1 MTISRRNRNG
11 RPIPGSLQAI
21 ARLNHSGFHVVTA
34 TNQSGLA
41 RGKLTLRELNRIHKK
56 MHAHLAQYGG
66 VIEAVFFCPHDPD
79 EGCACRKPKP
89 GLLKE
94 IERRLHTS
102 LDGVP
107 VIGDRLSDIQAAQPS
122 APGPSWSG
130 PVKDKDNWMKALFRT
145 TFPSMMI
152 WRRRHRRCLPAVS
165 LDDLHQVIPLLPGI
179 NRVHPHRRSHH
190 VAIACSP
197 LCHEVP
203 SGSKLGQV

>member
-1 MTISRRNRNG
+1 MKLIILDMDGVINRDSDDYIKTEQEWEA
-11 RPIPGSLQAI
+11 IPGSLQAI

-56 MHAHLAQYGG
+56 MHTHLAQYGG

-89 GLLKE
+89 GLFRE

-107 VIGDRLSDIQAAQPS
+107 VIGDRLSDIQAAQAVGARPILVRTGKGQGQLDEGLI
-122 APGPSWSG
+122 PDNI
-130 PVKDKDNWMKALFRT
+130 PVY
-145 TFPSMMI
+145 
-152 WRRRHRRCLPAVS
+152 
-165 LDDLHQVIPLLPGI
+165 DDLAQATSALLAD
-179 NRVHPHRRSHH
+179 S
-190 VAIACSP
+190 
-197 LCHEVP
+197 
-203 SGSKLGQV
+203 

>member
-1 MTISRRNRNG
+1 MKLIILDMDGVINRDSDDYIKTEQEWEA
-11 RPIPGSLQAI
+11 IPGSLRAI

-89 GLLKE
+89 GLFKE

-102 LDGVP
+102 LHDVP
-107 VIGDRLSDIQAAQPS
+107 MIGDRLSDIQAGLNVGARPILVRTGKGQRQLDEGLIPDNI
-122 APGPSWSG
+122 
-130 PVKDKDNWMKALFRT
+130 PVY
-145 TFPSMMI
+145 
-152 WRRRHRRCLPAVS
+152 
-165 LDDLHQVIPLLPGI
+165 DDLAQATSALLAG
-179 NRVHPHRRSHH
+179 N
-190 VAIACSP
+190 
-197 LCHEVP
+197 
-203 SGSKLGQV
+203 

>member
-1 MTISRRNRNG
+1 MKLIILDMDGVINRDSDDYIKTEQEWEA
-11 RPIPGSLQAI
+11 IPGSLQAI

-56 MHAHLAQYGG
+56 MHTHLAQYGG

-102 LDGVP
+102 LHDVP
-107 VIGDRLSDIQAAQPS
+107 MIGDRLSDIQAGLNVGARPILVRTGKGQRQLDEGLIPDNI
-122 APGPSWSG
+122 
-130 PVKDKDNWMKALFRT
+130 PVY
-145 TFPSMMI
+145 
-152 WRRRHRRCLPAVS
+152 
-165 LDDLHQVIPLLPGI
+165 DDLAQATSALL
-179 NRVHPHRRSHH
+179 
-190 VAIACSP
+190 A
-197 LCHEVP
+197 
-203 SGSKLGQV
+203 GS

>member
-1 MTISRRNRNG
+1 MKLIILDMDGVINRDSDDYIKTEQEWEA
-11 RPIPGSLQAI
+11 IPGSLQAI

-89 GLLKE
+89 GLFKE

-102 LDGVP
+102 LHDVP
-107 VIGDRLSDIQAAQPS
+107 MIGDRLSDIQAGLNVGARPILVRTGKGQGQLDEGLIPDNI
-122 APGPSWSG
+122 
-130 PVKDKDNWMKALFRT
+130 PVY
-145 TFPSMMI
+145 
-152 WRRRHRRCLPAVS
+152 
-165 LDDLHQVIPLLPGI
+165 DDLAQATTALLAG
-179 NRVHPHRRSHH
+179 
-190 VAIACSP
+190 
-197 LCHEVP
+197 
-203 SGSKLGQV
+203 K